1 MSVSPNSM
9 FLGLSSQ
16 VGIDKLKRGLLLS
29 TINVFRELQR
39 HSIGRFFLSERIT
52 TVYFVINISLD
63 SLNTN
68 KQKFS

>member
-29 TINVFRELQR
+29 TINVFRELQG
-39 HSIGRFFLSERIT
+39 HSIGRFFFLSERIA
-52 TVYFVINISLD
+52 TVYFVI
-63 SLNTN
+63 
-68 KQKFS
+68 